1 MSERFQRCPH
11 CRLPHDSSLA
21 VCPRT
26 GKPLAT
32 QEVRHQTTSLGGRT
46 SSAALS
52 APNTRLSRNDVSVSA
67 ESASASASRPAS
79 GAPEAAFA
87 PPAAAARV
95 DRVVETAG
103 LDGLIGSTLNQ
114 RYRVVGKLGQGGM
127 GAVFEAE
134 HVGLA
139 RMVAVKVLRPEQAQ
153 RVTAL
158 KRFQQE
164 ARAAGSIGHGNICE
178 VYDVGETPNGL
189 PFLVMERLYGE
200 ALSDRLQ
207 REVKLPIAE
216 AVDILCE
223 VLAGLAAAHAKNI
236 VHRDIKPENVFLA
249 DPPRG
254 SKPGAPRVS
263 KVVDFG
269 VSKTLAMAHME
280 GDEEMSLTRT
290 GMVMGTPYYMSNEQA
305 RGLRDLDARVDIYAC
320 GVMLYELLSGRRP
333 FTAPNY
339 NALLLQIIGGT
350 PKPLNELRSDVPAL
364 LEDAVERAMQRDR
377 ELRFQSARE
386 FRDVLLAL
394 PITRHPKEYDSIS
407 RPSADNVR
415 PAFKSVAPS
424 ERPRIGLRAPSDR
437 AAGPQVRPRQSVAA
451 TANSAAPPIA
461 KPKESS
467 TKSTVPPPALVRRA
481 ELSLPLIPGPPRVAS
496 IAPPRMSR
504 PPPPRPSAPNIE
516 DAPTFT
522 GSIEFIVGSAVGK
535 QPADIDADPTIPHS
549 KSPLARVNF
558 DDAPTE
564 VFTPS
569 RFAMGG
575 LAADGLAGLAIPVAA
590 LTSDPEKHATAE
602 DREPAPD
609 NWDEGTEVR
618 PPTDFDD

>member
-32 QEVRHQTTSLGGRT
+32 QEVRHQPTSLGGRT

-52 APNTRLSRNDVSVSA
+52 EHNNRQSRGDVGVSA
-67 ESASASASRPAS
+67 ESAGGSRPAS

-87 PPAAAARV
+87 PPAAASRV

-103 LDGLIGSTLNQ
+103 LDGLIGSTLNH

-153 RVTAL
+153 RITAL

-207 REVKLPIAE
+207 REVKLPVAE

-223 VLAGLAAAHAKNI
+223 VLAGLDAAHAKNI
-236 VHRDIKPENVFLA
+236 VHRDIKPENVFLS

-394 PITRHPKEYDSIS
+394 PITRHPKESDVVS
-407 RPSADNVR
+407 RLPADNVR
-415 PAFKSVAPS
+415 HPTSVAPS
-424 ERPRIGLRAPSDR
+424 ERPRVGRSAPSDR
-437 AAGPQVRPRQSVAA
+437 PAGPQVRPRHNVGA
-451 TANSAAPPIA
+451 TADAVAPSVA

-467 TKSTVPPPALVRRA
+467 IKSTVPPPALVRRA
-481 ELSLPLIPGPPRVAS
+481 ELSLPVIPAPPRVVSLA
-496 IAPPRMSR
+496 APRMSR
-504 PPPPRPSAPNIE
+504 PPPPRPSGQNIE

-522 GSIEFIVGSAVGK
+522 GSIEFVVSSVAGTQA
-535 QPADIDADPTIPHS
+535 ADMDADPTIPHS
-549 KSPLARVNF
+549 KLPPARINF
-558 DDAPTE
+558 DDAPTQ

-569 RFAMGG
+569 RFAIGD
-575 LAADGLAGLAIPVAA
+575 LAAGGLAGLAVPVPAVDSDAA
-590 LTSDPEKHATAE
+590 MPVSVV
-602 DREPAPD
+602 DRETAAD

-618 PPTDFDD
+618 PPTHFDD